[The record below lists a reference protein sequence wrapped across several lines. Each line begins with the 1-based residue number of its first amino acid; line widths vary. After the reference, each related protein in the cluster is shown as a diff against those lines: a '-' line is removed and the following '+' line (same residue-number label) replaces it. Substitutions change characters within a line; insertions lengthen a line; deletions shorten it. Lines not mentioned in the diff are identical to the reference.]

1 MILWFFNETN
11 CAQSRLLFTGKK
23 LGKEGV
29 IKKCK
34 IESLLAKSGEND
46 RFRGQIPRPNS
57 AAKLA
62 VKSRKRSA
70 VSLWKMIFSYNF
82 V

>member
-11 CAQSRLLFTGKK
+11 CAQSRLLFIGKK
-23 LGKEGV
+23 SGKEGV

-46 RFRGQIPRPNS
+46 RFRGQIGREIEKKKCS
-57 AAKLA
+57 FA
-62 VKSRKRSA
+62 VENHFF
-70 VSLWKMIFSYNF
+70 L
-82 V
+82 